1 MKVTQ
6 YFNGHGILGVIFFIV
21 GYPLS
26 GWIAAGW
33 LWAAPGT
40 ISLWWLLLGA
50 LVGIA
55 TLASIPLM
63 LIGREYSVTGTLP
76 PSK

>member
-6 YFNGHGILGVIFFIV
+6 YFTGHGILGVLFFIV

-26 GWIAAGW
+26 GWIVAGW
-33 LWAAPGT
+33 FQAGPTGPSGS
-40 ISLWWLLLGA
+40 SLAFGA
-50 LVGIA
+50 VVGIA
-55 TLASIPLM
+55 TLASVPLM
-63 LIGREYSVTGTLP
+63 LIGREYTATGSLP